1 MATET
6 TQSLSALDSALLGSS
21 FGDDQFI
28 AVKAEDVQ
36 SGSGIDWDKIFFEPQ
51 PGNSYLIKFL
61 PNPGGEVIT
70 HRSLYRSLPD
80 PQRKGK
86 TFHYVSS
93 GNART
98 CPALELFFELNSLKK
113 EGDVVAGKKI
123 EKYLGR
129 TNQGCVRVQILQSPV
144 KEQIG
149 QIRLFVFSTFGV
161 NCTIANLIN
170 QKINPTKEQIEN
182 GIYREDIFNIFES
195 SVLNLVCEEG
205 DYNGVKGRDY
215 VKSIWVPR
223 KRGAIAVLETGE
235 SREFKASDLVDGQLV
250 DEAKPYFYAF
260 VEQLKSDNLD
270 VKKQFGY
277 KTTDDDTLDDDT
289 RNYVTN
295 IFEKVNEI
303 IPVIRE
309 KSLAEIAN
317 YGRKEKSSDSNK
329 KNVTDI
335 NEDSLPDELKDST
348 ALGTTAQPKQNS
360 PVAANAAVTTEA
372 ADDDD
377 EVNAVLNS

>member
-1 MATET
+1 MSTET
-6 TQSLSALDSALLGSS
+6 TKSLSALDSALLGSS
-21 FGDDQFI
+21 FSDDQFI
-28 AVKAEDVQ
+28 AVKAEDAQ
-36 SGSGIDWDKIFFEPQ
+36 AGSGIAWDKIFFEPQ

-70 HRSLYRSLPD
+70 HRSLYRNLPD

-129 TNQGCVRVQILQSPV
+129 TNQGCVRVQILQSPD

-170 QKINPTKEQIEN
+170 QKINPTKDQIEN

-215 VKSIWVPR
+215 AKSIWVPR

-235 SREFKASDLVDGQLV
+235 SREFKATDVVNGQLT
-250 DEAKPYFYAF
+250 DEAKAYFYAF
-260 VEQLKSDNLD
+260 AEQLKADELD

-277 KTTDDDTLDDDT
+277 KTPDDDTLDDDT
-289 RNYVTN
+289 RNYVAN

-309 KSLAEIAN
+309 KSLAEIAS
-317 YGRKEKSSDSNK
+317 YGRKEKSGDTTK

-348 ALGTTAQPKQNS
+348 ALGTTSQEADKS
-360 PVAANAAVTTEA
+360 SKVVT